1 MIQNQENIKVVKRP
15 EVVETYGI
23 SISPTPDKEPMILYS
38 NNNIQFQIIEQH
50 KKVNLE
56 KSMIKDETNVP
67 ASLSNKVNKV
77 WINIKQ
83 MFHKKAPTTI
93 KLTKRIKIK
102 NRNLNDFYK
111 KNSVG
116 AIIISIMIIYL
127 ISKKG

>member
-15 EVVETYGI
+15 EVVETYEI

-111 KNSVG
+111 K
-116 AIIISIMIIYL
+116 
-127 ISKKG
+127 K